1 MASEVDEVSEIESNV
16 HLDERDV
23 ITEESTPE
31 TIEVNWSKEEV
42 FIWIVNCLQIKIDED
57 KWNEYEYTGIN
68 DIEDD
73 HLGIIGLTTS

>member
-1 MASEVDEVSEIESNV
+1 MASEVDEVSEMESNV

-31 TIEVNWSKEEV
+31 TIEVNWNKEEV
-42 FIWIVNCLQIKIDED
+42 LIWIVNCLQIKIDED